1 MPVSRCRPS
10 GSCSYGL
17 YSYSP
22 CSCGPCLCRDVD
34 RADPVVRRVG
44 DVHNVAQRRD
54 GDAKRLVE
62 PIQKCSYGLCS
73 YGLYSYGLYSYGLYS
88 YGLYSYGREG
98 DAERLVESI

>member
-1 MPVSRCRPS
+1 MPTPNLIKPVTNLTSWLS
-10 GSCSYGL
+10 TGD
-17 YSYSP
+17 
-22 CSCGPCLCRDVD
+22 LCRDVD